1 MLKTQKPPMYY
12 IIIPKVKRENF
23 DIRKD
28 PTYEGQTIIKFSGV
42 PEKAKDEMTMV
53 DEVRTRQT
61 LK

>member
-1 MLKTQKPPMYY
+1 MYY

-28 PTYEGQTIIKFSGV
+28 PTYQGQTIIKFSGV

-53 DEVRTRQT
+53 DEVSE
-61 LK
+61 